1 MTTTNKFVPQS
12 DVNTTT
18 FTGRVVKDA
27 VLNRTTKDVPYALF
41 SIASNRVYYIDG
53 QPKEITTFL
62 DCKVWRELAEESIDK
77 LKKGA
82 QVIASGI
89 LENDSREDKK
99 SNVYLKI
106 EAINVRLPR
115 R

>member
-12 DVNTTT
+12 DANGTI
-18 FTGRVVKDA
+18 FSGRVVKDA

-53 QPKEITTFL
+53 QPKESTTFL
-62 DCKVWRELAEESIDK
+62 DCKIWREMAEENIDK

-82 QVIASGI
+82 QIIATGI

-106 EAINVRLPR
+106 EALTVRPAR